1 MGILMGILRY
11 TDWNSQVQ
19 WWEFSDKVMGIL
31 RYTDG
36 KPDTVTGILNTV
48 KSNCKEEI
56 SEFFYALT

>member
-11 TDWNSQVQ
+11 TDGNSQVQ

-48 KSNCKEEI
+48 ENNCEEEI
-56 SEFFYALT
+56 S